1 MKNQYTSLMF
11 LLLSIS
17 LNAQERVTVNQGD
30 LSVVSGTE
38 VSTHMPFINKNTG
51 NVINDGDFYFYD
63 DYHNDGLFSYSTNQ
77 TTGYVVFEGRAN
89 AAQTLSGN
97 APSFFYDAL
106 FNKVREDYAFHLTNE
121 LSSAGTVNLLNG
133 VVLMDK
139 EAGGA
144 FIFLKGAT
152 HINTSDASH
161 VDGEVQKEGNDPFS
175 YPIGDKGYYRLA
187 GISAPSQQADQYT
200 GEYRLE
206 NSDALYPHTSK
217 SGVLE
222 QIDANE
228 YWIIEQATPSD
239 KHVTVTLSWDR
250 RTTPAS
256 FVDHPDDLRVVRW
269 DIEQELWVD
278 EGGIVDIASQT
289 VTTLSPVEG
298 YGIFTLGKAKSHLI
312 HPGDIVIY
320 NGVTPNGDGLNDYFL
335 IDNIHLYPRNTV
347 RIFNRWGREVF
358 YTENYD
364 SSGNVFRGVAQGKGV
379 INKDEQL
386 PTGTYYYVLEYYVTE
401 GGVER
406 LIKKVGYLHLET
418 E

>member
-1 MKNQYTSLMF
+1 MKKKILYIT
-11 LLLSIS
+11 LSIPLIGS
-17 LNAQERVTVNQGD
+17 AQTINTGD
-30 LSVVSGTE
+30 LSVSSGTE
-38 VSTHMPFINKNTG
+38 VSTYFDFKNESSG
-51 NVINDGDFYFYD
+51 NVLNDGDFYFYGH
-63 DYHNDGLFSYSTNQ
+63 YQNEGLFSYTTNS
-77 TTGYVVFEGRAN
+77 TTGYVVFEGLMGGLQN
-89 AAQTLSGN
+89 ISG
-97 APSFFYDAL
+97 ASPSSFYDVL
-106 FNKVREDYAFHLTNE
+106 FNKAGGEHAFHLTNDIE
-121 LSSAGTVNLLNG
+121 NAGTVNLTNG
-133 VVLMDK
+133 VVWMDK
-139 EAGGA
+139 ENGGA
-144 FIFLKGAT
+144 FVFLKGAK
-152 HINTSDASH
+152 HINTSDRSH
-161 VDGEVQKEGNDPFS
+161 VNGEVTKIGNETFK
-175 YPIGDKGYYRLA
+175 YPVGDGGYYRFA
-187 GISAPSQQADQYT
+187 GISAPSHQADQYT

-206 NSDALYPHTSK
+206 NSDALYPHASK

-222 QIDANE
+222 QIDTNE

-256 FVDHPDDLRVVRW
+256 FVDYPDDLRVVRW
-269 DIEQELWVD
+269 DTEQELWVD

-401 GGVER
+401 VGVER

>member
-1 MKNQYTSLMF
+1 MKKKILYIT
-11 LLLSIS
+11 LSIPLIGS
-17 LNAQERVTVNQGD
+17 AQTINTGD
-30 LSVVSGTE
+30 LSVSSGTE
-38 VSTHMPFINKNTG
+38 VSTYFDFKNESSG
-51 NVINDGDFYFYD
+51 NVLNDGDFYFYGH
-63 DYHNDGLFSYSTNQ
+63 YQNEGLFSYTTNS
-77 TTGYVVFEGRAN
+77 TTGYVVFEGLMGGLQN
-89 AAQTLSGN
+89 ISG
-97 APSFFYDAL
+97 ASPSSFYDVL
-106 FNKVREDYAFHLTNE
+106 FNKAGGEHAFHLTNDIE
-121 LSSAGTVNLLNG
+121 NAGTVNLTNG
-133 VVLMDK
+133 VVWMDK
-139 EAGGA
+139 ENGGA
-144 FIFLKGAT
+144 FVFLKGAK
-152 HINTSDASH
+152 HINTSDRSH
-161 VDGEVQKEGNDPFS
+161 VNGEVTKIGNETFK
-175 YPIGDKGYYRLA
+175 YPVGDGGYYRFA
-187 GISAPSQQADQYT
+187 GISAPSHQADQYT

-206 NSDALYPHTSK
+206 NSDALYPHASK

-222 QIDANE
+222 QIDTNE

-256 FVDHPDDLRVVRW
+256 FVDYPDDLRVVRW
-269 DIEQELWVD
+269 DTEQELWVD

-379 INKDEQL
+379 INKGEQL
-386 PTGTYYYVLEYYVTE
+386 PSGTYYYIVEYFYSRD
-401 GGVER
+401 GVNQWV
-406 LIKKVGYLHLET
+406 KKVGYLHLET